1 METDRNFANIGR
13 EVGISSQN
21 MQHFMSNSPW
31 SAPVVC
37 RQVQDEIKQTPGLQ
51 AGGALLLDE
60 SADEKAGGASAGA
73 GRQYNGRLGKV
84 EMSQVGVFLAY
95 ANLRVEQGLWSWVD
109 GELFLPE
116 AWFKKDQAEQRK
128 ALGIPEERGF
138 KTKVELGWEM
148 IERVHAN
155 GLPFEVVACDCL
167 YGRSGWLRTQLRT
180 AELTYMAEIPCDT
193 QVYLQE
199 PVLGVPPRRS
209 SRGRPP
215 SRLQVLSEA
224 PAVTVESLLEAPET
238 RWQRLS
244 VRTTERGELRN
255 RFAARR
261 VWTVDDDKHVVA
273 HWLVMRQE
281 ADGRYT
287 WALSNAPADTA
298 LSQLAW
304 WKCQRY
310 FVERANQEAKSELG
324 WDEWQARKYLA
335 WEHHLALTV
344 LASWFIAQTKY
355 DWALTYQRDPDL
367 LQDLEVDL
375 LPALSFANV
384 RSLLRAVM
392 PLRQLSPQQAIDQ
405 VIEHLFNRTQSRK
418 SRLKKQLAEYG
429 VT

>member
-13 EVGISSQN
+13 EVGISDQN
-21 MQHFMSNSPW
+21 LQHFMSNSPW
-31 SAPVVC
+31 SAQTVY
-37 RQVQDEIKQTPGLQ
+37 RRVQDEIKQTLGLQ
-51 AGGALLLDE
+51 SGGVLLLDE
-60 SADEKAGGASAGA
+60 SADEKAGGGSAGA

-116 AWFKKDQAEQRK
+116 AWFEKDQAEQRK
-128 ALGIPEERGF
+128 ALGIPKERRF
-138 KTKVELGWEM
+138 KTKVELGWGM
-148 IERVHAN
+148 IEQVQAN

-167 YGRSGWLRTQLRT
+167 YGRSAWLRGQLR
-180 AELTYMAEIPCDT
+180 EVKLTYMAEVPCDT

-209 SRGRPP
+209 SQGRPP
-215 SRLQVLSEA
+215 SRIQVLSEE
-224 PAVTVESLLEAPET
+224 PAVTVKTLLQTPET
-238 RWQRLS
+238 VWQMLR

-261 VWTVDDDKHVVA
+261 VWTVDEDHHTVEE
-273 HWLVMRQE
+273 WLVMRQE

-287 WALSNAPADTA
+287 FALCNAPVDTELA
-298 LSQLAW
+298 QLAW

-324 WDEWQARKYLA
+324 WDELQARKYLA

-355 DWALTYQRDPDL
+355 DWAQTYQRDPDL
-367 LQDLEVDL
+367 LQDLEVEL

-384 RSLLRAVM
+384 RALLRAVM
-392 PLRQLSPQQAIDQ
+392 PLRQLDPQQAVEQ

-418 SRLKKQLAEYG
+418 SRLKRQRAEYE